1 MPHCFLQNQRDRVV
15 WGISRLC
22 GLDSYQC
29 PVHQQSDCLGPIVTT
44 AKWQTLNELQAKI
57 SKLRTEANP
66 ADKEAIEAINR
77 LMDLHDRVRATRNST
92 LNLRTG
98 LDFLNQL
105 MLPLLAFLLANID
118 RLLEAVR

>member
-1 MPHCFLQNQRDRVV
+1 M
-15 WGISRLC
+15 RL
-22 GLDSYQC
+22 
-29 PVHQQSDCLGPIVTT
+29 VIRHT
-44 AKWQTLNELQAKI
+44 AKWQTLNELQAKT
-57 SKLRTEANP
+57 SKLRTGANP
-66 ADKEAIEAINR
+66 ADKEAMEAINR

-105 MLPLLAFLLANID
+105 MLPLLALLLANID